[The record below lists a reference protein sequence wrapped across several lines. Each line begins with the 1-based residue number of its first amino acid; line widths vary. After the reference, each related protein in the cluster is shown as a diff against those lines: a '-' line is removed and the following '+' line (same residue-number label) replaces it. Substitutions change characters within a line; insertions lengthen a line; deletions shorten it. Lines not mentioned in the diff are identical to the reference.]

1 MWSHLSLQT
10 TSGQWFGRQDEI
22 KHRLCNDTINSLQAS
37 SCQCTW
43 PPHAIRMQAQ
53 VTEDFVSNKLIKAQ
67 RSVKCVTTATLDSY
81 SFSISRSP
89 WTSAQFY
96 QVIFGGVSNVLSKKK
111 KKRTEDWREGGKKN
125 IKNKLGSG
133 GQGERASI
141 VGHPPP
147 STLSSGLCLVLQGTK
162 LLTGTTVLSSEYFRA
177 LKML

>member
-1 MWSHLSLQT
+1 M
-10 TSGQWFGRQDEI
+10 
-22 KHRLCNDTINSLQAS
+22 C
-37 SCQCTW
+37 
-43 PPHAIRMQAQ
+43 
-53 VTEDFVSNKLIKAQ
+53 
-67 RSVKCVTTATLDSY
+67 
-81 SFSISRSP
+81 
-89 WTSAQFY
+89 SA
-96 QVIFGGVSNVLSKKK
+96 KKK

>member
-37 SCQCTW
+37 SCQCAW

-111 KKRTEDWREGGKKN
+111 KKKNGGLEGRRKEKHKEQTGEWGAGRKSFHCGASTTFYPF
-125 IKNKLGSG
+125 LWPLSG
-133 GQGERASI
+133 AAGHQASYRHHCPFQWI
-141 VGHPPP
+141 
-147 STLSSGLCLVLQGTK
+147 LQSS
-162 LLTGTTVLSSEYFRA
+162 
-177 LKML
+177 